1 MAQPLIITVFGAT
14 GSQGG
19 AVARTLARDPK
30 IRVRAV
36 TSTHDSNRPQQL
48 VQNEGV
54 DVRQCNLDDVYSI
67 KMALDGTDAC
77 FLVTYTDFKDPSCK
91 ENEIRQGRL
100 IADACAMAGVKH
112 VVFSTQLHAKRMLGI
127 EVRHLDA
134 KAEIEDY
141 LYEKKLPLTCIMVP
155 CYYEE
160 FMGLFRPD
168 QVDQH
173 EYRLSL
179 PIGQAPLDMICIDNI
194 GDVVRKIFLCR
205 DMYLNKTVSV
215 CGDKL
220 TIREIAQILT
230 THLKP
235 KTFKEKQISVNDYK
249 MLDFPGV
256 RDWANM
262 FYFFCRVDQRYN
274 VASTRQMNPNLLSFE
289 DWVRQNVDVLHKAL

>member
-1 MAQPLIITVFGAT
+1 MAAPLIITVFGAT

-19 AVARTLARDPK
+19 AVARTLATDSN

-36 TSTHDSNRPQQL
+36 TSDSSQPQQL
-48 VQNEGV
+48 AQNNGIEIC
-54 DVRQCNLDDVYSI
+54 RCNLNDVYSI
-67 KMALDGTDAC
+67 NAVLNGTDAC
-77 FLVTYTDFKDPSCK
+77 LLVTYTDFKDPSCK

-141 LYEKKLPLTCIMVP
+141 LYQKNIPLTCIMVP
-155 CYYEE
+155 CFYEE

-168 QVDQH
+168 QVDHH

-179 PIGQAPLDMICIDNI
+179 PIGQAPLDMISIDNI
-194 GDVVRKIFLCR
+194 GDIVRKIFFNR
-205 DMYLNKTVSV
+205 DVYLNKTISV
-215 CGDKL
+215 CGDKI

-235 KTFKEKQISVNDYK
+235 KVFKEKQISVNDYK

-262 FYFFCRVDQRYN
+262 FYFFSRVDQRYN
-274 VASTRQMNPNLLSFE
+274 VASSRQINPRLLSFE
-289 DWVRQNVDVLHKAL
+289 DWVCQNRDLLHKTL